1 MVIKFQI
8 LSNNAIPGR
17 FWFLVNRAL
26 TFCGD
31 VFSKLG
37 FADVKSSGP
46 KIANYSLL
54 RNKSDYNA
62 TSAAM
67 PPTIRT
73 ALESCRGVFLCLG
86 LISGMINVL
95 MLTGSLFMLQV
106 YDRVLPSQSVP
117 TLVGLAILATA
128 LYVLQ
133 GGLELIRSRVNVRIG
148 AYLDCTLS
156 SRVYDALVRL
166 PLKTRGDGDGLQP
179 LRDLDYVRSFLSG
192 GGPAAFFDLPWLPI
206 YLGICFLFHFW
217 IGVTALAGSL
227 VLIALAL
234 LTEFRMR
241 EPTKEAAHFATT
253 RTALAAAGRRNAE
266 VLQAMG
272 MGRRVGNR
280 WSETNR
286 NYLAA
291 NERASDVASG
301 LGGISKVFRTIL
313 QSAVLGVGAYLV
325 IHQESTAGIII
336 ASAILT
342 SRALAPV
349 ELAIA
354 NWKGFV
360 AARQGAQRL
369 YQLLT
374 LLPAEQEPM
383 QLPQPKSVL
392 SVENIAVLPPG
403 SEKLVVND
411 VSFELKSG
419 QGLGIIG
426 PNGSGKS
433 SLARALVGVWQPA
446 RGNVRI
452 DRAALYQW
460 SSEALGRHIGY
471 LPQDVELFD
480 GTVASNIA
488 RLEENPDA
496 EAIVAAAQAAGVH
509 ELILSLPAGYGTRI
523 GELGMAISAGQR
535 QRIAL
540 ARALYGNPFLIVLDE
555 PSSNLDAE
563 GEEALTQAILN
574 IRARGGILIV
584 IAHRPSALAGVDHV
598 LVMNEGKLQTF
609 GGKDEV
615 LNKVLRHMAPVSPPV
630 RMTVN
635 AQGNVG

>member
-1 MVIKFQI
+1 MIKFKSVSVDTISGQ
-8 LSNNAIPGR
+8 
-17 FWFLVNRAL
+17 FLLLANSAL
-26 TFCGD
+26 TRCED
-31 VFSKLG
+31 VLAKLG
-37 FADVKSSGP
+37 FVEVKSSSP
-46 KIANYSLL
+46 KVAVSLL
-54 RNKSDYNA
+54 PLNKIDSSA
-62 TSAAM
+62 TSTM
-67 PPTIRT
+67 THSSIRN
-73 ALESCRGVFLCLG
+73 ALKSCRGVFVCLG
-86 LISGMINVL
+86 VFSGVINIL
-95 MLTGSLFMLQV
+95 MLTGSFFMLQI

-117 TLVGLAILATA
+117 TLVGLAILATV

-133 GGLELIRSRVNVRIG
+133 GALELIRNRVSVRIG
-148 AYLDCTLS
+148 AHLDQTLS

-227 VLIALAL
+227 VLIVLAL

-241 EPTKEAAHFATT
+241 EPTKEAARFATT

-266 VLQAMG
+266 VLLAMG

-280 WSETNR
+280 WSATNR
-286 NYLAA
+286 DYLAA

-301 LGGISKVFRTIL
+301 LGGISKIFRTIL

-336 ASAILT
+336 ASSILT

-349 ELAIA
+349 EMAIA

-369 YQLLT
+369 HQLLV

-383 QLPQPKSVL
+383 RLPQPKSIL
-392 SVENIAVLPPG
+392 SVERVVVLPPG
-403 SEKLVVND
+403 NDKPVVND
-411 VSFELKSG
+411 ISFELKSG

-426 PNGSGKS
+426 PSGSGKS
-433 SLARALVGVWQPA
+433 SLARSLVGVWQLA
-446 RGNVRI
+446 RGSVRL
-452 DRAALYQW
+452 DRAQLNQW
-460 SSEALGRHIGY
+460 SSEALGQHIGY

-488 RLEENPDA
+488 RLDPAADP
-496 EAIVAAAQAAGVH
+496 EAIILAAQAAGVH
-509 ELILSLPAGYGTRI
+509 ELILALPAGYETRI

-540 ARALYGNPFLIVLDE
+540 ARALFGNPFLVILDE

-574 IRARGGILIV
+574 VRARGGIPIV

-598 LVMNEGKLQTF
+598 LVMCDGKLQTF
-609 GGKDEV
+609 GAKDEV
-615 LNKVLRHMAPVSPPV
+615 LSKVLRFPTPSSPPA
-630 RMTVN
+630 RMSVN
-635 AQGNVG
+635 AQENVG

>member
-1 MVIKFQI
+1 MIKFQV
-8 LSNNAIPGR
+8 LSGNTIAERFRIP
-17 FWFLVNRAL
+17 VNSAL
-26 TFCGD
+26 TFLQGALH
-31 VFSKLG
+31 KLG
-37 FADVKSSGP
+37 FSDVKISET
-46 KIANYSLL
+46 KIAGSPFL
-54 RNKSDYNA
+54 RGASV
-62 TSAAM
+62 SAAAST
-67 PPTIRT
+67 PSPTVRS
-73 ALESCRGVFLCLG
+73 ALASCRGVFLCLAV
-86 LISGMINVL
+86 ISGVINVL
-95 MLTGSLFMLQV
+95 MLTGSFFMLQV

-133 GGLELIRSRVNVRIG
+133 GTLELIRSRVNVRIG
-148 AYLDCTLS
+148 SHLDQTLS

-179 LRDLDYVRSFLSG
+179 LRDLDHVRSFLSG

-206 YLGICFLFHFW
+206 YLGICFLFNFW
-217 IGVTALAGSL
+217 IGLTALAGSL
-227 VLIALAL
+227 VLAVFAL

-241 EPTKEAAHFATT
+241 EPSKEAARFATT

-266 VLQAMG
+266 VLRAMG

-286 NYLAA
+286 KYLAA
-291 NERASDVASG
+291 NERASDVSSG
-301 LGGISKVFRTIL
+301 LGGMSKVFRTIL

-336 ASAILT
+336 ASSILT

-360 AARQGAQRL
+360 GARQGAQRIH
-369 YQLLT
+369 QLLA
-374 LLPAEQEPM
+374 LLPAELEPM
-383 QLPQPKSVL
+383 RLPQPKSIV
-392 SVENIAVLPPG
+392 SVENISVLPPG
-403 SEKLVVND
+403 SEKLVVNE

-426 PNGSGKS
+426 PSGSGKS

-446 RGNVRI
+446 RGSIRL
-452 DRAALYQW
+452 DRATLSQW
-460 SSEALGRHIGY
+460 SSEALGKHIGY

-488 RLEENPDA
+488 RLEENAKA
-496 EAIVAAAQAAGVH
+496 EDIVAAAQAAQVH
-509 ELILSLPAGYGTRI
+509 DLILSLPAGYGTRI
-523 GELGMAISAGQR
+523 GEFGTAISAGQR

-540 ARALYGNPFLIVLDE
+540 ARALYGNPFLVVLDE

-563 GEEALTQAILN
+563 GEKALTQAMLSV
-574 IRARGGILIV
+574 RARAGIVIV
-584 IAHRPSALAGVDHV
+584 IAHRPGALTGVDHV
-598 LVMNEGKLQTF
+598 LVMNGGRLQSF
-609 GGKDEV
+609 GSKDEV
-615 LNKVLRHMAPVSPPV
+615 LNKVLRNPAHVPTPV
-630 RMTVN
+630 RMPMA
-635 AQGNVG
+635 AQEQVG

>member
-1 MVIKFQI
+1 
-8 LSNNAIPGR
+8 
-17 FWFLVNRAL
+17 
-26 TFCGD
+26 
-31 VFSKLG
+31 
-37 FADVKSSGP
+37 
-46 KIANYSLL
+46 
-54 RNKSDYNA
+54 
-62 TSAAM
+62 
-67 PPTIRT
+67 
-73 ALESCRGVFLCLG
+73 
-86 LISGMINVL
+86 MINIL
-95 MLTGSLFMLQV
+95 MLTGSFFMLQV

-117 TLVGLAILATA
+117 TLVGLGILATI
-128 LYVLQ
+128 LYVFQ
-133 GGLELIRSRVNVRIG
+133 GALELIRSRVNVRIG
-148 AYLDCTLS
+148 AHLDRTLS

-217 IGVTALAGSL
+217 IGVTALTGSL
-227 VLIALAL
+227 ILVALAL
-234 LTEFRMR
+234 MTEYRVR
-241 EPTKEAAHFATT
+241 EPTKEAARYATT

-266 VLQAMG
+266 VLRAMG
-272 MGRRVGNR
+272 MGRRVGDR
-280 WSETNR
+280 WSTTNR
-286 NYLAA
+286 DYLAA

-301 LGGISKVFRTIL
+301 LGGISKIFRTIL
-313 QSAVLGVGAYLV
+313 QSTVLGVGAYLV
-325 IHQESTAGIII
+325 INQESTAGIVI
-336 ASAILT
+336 ASSILT

-360 AARQGAQRL
+360 AARQGAQRIH
-369 YQLLT
+369 QLLE

-383 QLPQPKSVL
+383 RLPQPKSTL
-392 SVENIAVLPPG
+392 SVERIAVLPPG
-403 SEKLVVND
+403 GEKPVVND

-426 PNGSGKS
+426 PSGSGKS

-446 RGNVRI
+446 RGSVRL
-452 DRAALYQW
+452 DRAELDQW
-460 SSEALGRHIGY
+460 SSEVLGQHVGY

-480 GTVASNIA
+480 GTIASNIA
-488 RLEENPDA
+488 RLDPNADA
-496 EAIVAAAQAAGVH
+496 EAIVAAAQAARAH

-540 ARALYGNPFLIVLDE
+540 ARALFGNPFLVVLDE
-555 PSSNLDAE
+555 PSSNLDAAGE
-563 GEEALTQAILN
+563 GALTQAILN
-574 IRARGGILIV
+574 VRTRGGILIV

-598 LVMNEGKLQTF
+598 LMMCDGKLQSF
-609 GGKDEV
+609 GPKDEV
-615 LNKVLRHMAPVSPPV
+615 LSKVLRQAAPVSPTV

-635 AQGNVG
+635 AHENAG

>member
-1 MVIKFQI
+1 MIKFKS
-8 LSNNAIPGR
+8 LSVNTISGQ
-17 FWFLVNRAL
+17 FLLLANSAL
-26 TFCGD
+26 ANCGD
-31 VFSKLG
+31 VLAKLS
-37 FADVKSSGP
+37 FADVKNSSS
-46 KIANYSLL
+46 KIIAPLFPL
-54 RNKSDYNA
+54 NKIDSSA
-62 TSAAM
+62 TSTM
-67 PPTIRT
+67 TYSTIRD
-73 ALESCRGVFLCLG
+73 ALKSCRGVFVCLG
-86 LISGMINVL
+86 VFSGVINIL
-95 MLTGSLFMLQV
+95 MLTGSFFMLQI

-117 TLVGLAILATA
+117 TLVGLGILAMA

-133 GGLELIRSRVNVRIG
+133 GALELIRSRVSVRIG
-148 AYLDCTLS
+148 AHLDQTLS
-156 SRVYDALVRL
+156 SHVYDALVHL

-192 GGPAAFFDLPWLPI
+192 GGPSAFFDLPWLPI

-217 IGVTALAGSL
+217 IGVTALVGSL
-227 VLIALAL
+227 ILVVLAL

-241 EPTKEAAHFATT
+241 EPTKEAARFATT

-266 VLQAMG
+266 VMRAMG
-272 MGRRVGNR
+272 MARRVGNR

-301 LGGISKVFRTIL
+301 LGGISKIFRTIL

-325 IHQESTAGIII
+325 ICGESTAGIII
-336 ASAILT
+336 ASSILT

-369 YQLLT
+369 HQLLV

-383 QLPQPKSVL
+383 RLPKPKSGL
-392 SVENIAVLPPG
+392 SVEHIAVLPPG
-403 SEKLVVND
+403 GERPVVND

-419 QGLGIIG
+419 QALGIIG
-426 PNGSGKS
+426 PSGSGKS

-446 RGNVRI
+446 RGSIRL
-452 DRAALYQW
+452 DRAQLNQW
-460 SSEALGRHIGY
+460 SAESLGRHIGY

-488 RLEENPDA
+488 RLDPTADP
-496 EAIVAAAQAAGVH
+496 EAIVDAAQAAGVH
-509 ELILSLPAGYGTRI
+509 DLILSLPAGYETLI

-540 ARALYGNPFLIVLDE
+540 ARALFGNPFLVILDE

-563 GEEALTQAILN
+563 GEEALTRAILN
-574 IRARGGILIV
+574 VRARGGILIV
-584 IAHRPSALAGVDHV
+584 IAHRPSALAGVDHI
-598 LVMNEGKLQTF
+598 LVMCDGHLQTF
-609 GGKDEV
+609 GAKDEV
-615 LNKVLRHMAPVSPPV
+615 LPKVLRHPTPITPPV
-630 RMTVN
+630 KIAV
-635 AQGNVG
+635 AAKEKVG